1 MSSKFPI
8 GVATTERLLI
18 ILFIL
23 FVFIYI
29 ISCAP
34 VNLSNQDGKSTQENT
49 ISEKLNNIK
58 SENRVIE
65 KKEDEK
71 EMVLEDVV
79 LDKTII
85 ALFANDDDVKIRKQ
99 FINTYE
105 LAIYN
110 LNVQDIT
117 LQIEFFE
124 TDKDLINIVDENL
137 VPGRIFI
144 GPIQSK
150 YTKVLNKYCDKNV
163 MFFDSQ

>member
-1 MSSKFPI
+1 MPLECAHS
-8 GVATTERLLI
+8 LI
-18 ILFIL
+18 S
-23 FVFIYI
+23 VFIYL

-99 FINTYE
+99 FRSI
-105 LAIYN
+105 I
-110 LNVQDIT
+110 
-117 LQIEFFE
+117 
-124 TDKDLINIVDENL
+124 LIDTSL
-137 VPGRIFI
+137 H
-144 GPIQSK
+144 K
-150 YTKVLNKYCDKNV
+150 C
-163 MFFDSQ
+163 